1 MLPMTIT
8 IAALALSVSASPE
21 APVGAPQV
29 RQTVEKSLAFLDK
42 EGLDWETKRCVSC
55 HHGPWMMWSGYEAKK
70 RGFTVNEK
78 SLEQVRTTSLK
89 AYSKHPTLRPTS
101 RDVLNDLSINVIY
114 LTFGMGAAGEPD
126 AETAKFFDKAA
137 AHLIE
142 QQKENGSWKVFI
154 KKTTPQGLSTT
165 FRMAPLIDCDDVT
178 TMWALLALNY
188 REPAGVSKEALDKC
202 KEKGLKFLSDNP
214 PSDTLQSLVLRIML
228 NNRLGKADDVQA
240 LVKQL
245 LTLQKDDGGWSQAKK
260 LPTDAL
266 GTGQALVA
274 LTTAGVTAK
283 DPAVAKAW
291 GYLIKNQKPD
301 GSWHVNSR
309 AYEPPAF
316 SSYMGTAWAT
326 LGLVQMLPESKDA
339 AVRTALSIRQPPPG
353 RATSPGSLPP

>member
-1 MLPMTIT
+1 MFPMIFT
-8 IAALALSVSASPE
+8 IAALAQNAPASPE

-29 RQTVEKSLAFLDK
+29 RQTVEKSLAFLEKD
-42 EGLDWETKRCVSC
+42 GLAWETTKCVSC

-78 SLEQVRTTSLK
+78 SLEQVRVKYLK
-89 AYSKHPTLRPTS
+89 AYSAHPTLRPS
-101 RDVLNDLSINVIY
+101 NRDVLNDLAINVIY

-126 AETAKFFDKAA
+126 AATAKFFDKAA

-142 QQKENGSWKVFI
+142 QQKEDGSWKVII
-154 KKTTPQGLSTT
+154 KKFDGKPVPSAKTTPQELTTT
-165 FRMAPLIDCDDVT
+165 FLMAPLIDSDDVT

-188 REPAGVSKEALDKC
+188 REPAGISKEALAKA

-214 PSDTLQSLVLRIML
+214 ASDTLQSLVLRIML
-228 NNRLGKADDVQA
+228 SKCLDKTDEVQA

-245 LTLQKDDGGWSQAKK
+245 LTWQKDDGGWSQSKK
-260 LPTDAL
+260 LKSDAL

-283 DPAVAKAW
+283 GPAITKAVD
-291 GYLIKNQKPD
+291 YLIKNQKPN
-301 GSWHVNSR
+301 GSWDVNSR
-309 AYEPPAF
+309 AYQAPEF

-326 LGLVQMLPESKDA
+326 LAL
-339 AVRTALSIRQPPPG
+339 VRT
-353 RATSPGSLPP
+353 LP